1 MDYGDL
7 MSLAGE
13 DAMARER
20 LGGHSMP
27 RLSELQM
34 VFPSQNQFDLTRGEG
49 IGEES
54 LVEDKRS
61 NRSGSNVVE
70 EKLMRLLQ
78 NSNSRLSFLRS
89 RLSQLSR

>member
-1 MDYGDL
+1 
-7 MSLAGE
+7 
-13 DAMARER
+13 
-20 LGGHSMP
+20 MP

-34 VFPSQNQFDLTRGEG
+34 VFPTQSQLDLQRGDTF
-49 IGEES
+49 GEES

-70 EKLMRLLQ
+70 EKLRLLLQ
-78 NSNSRLSFLRS
+78 NSNNRFSALRS

>member
-1 MDYGDL
+1 
-7 MSLAGE
+7 
-13 DAMARER
+13 
-20 LGGHSMP
+20 MP

-34 VFPSQNQFDLTRGEG
+34 VFPSQNQLDLQRGEG

-78 NSNSRLSFLRS
+78 NSNSQLSFLRS

>member
-1 MDYGDL
+1 
-7 MSLAGE
+7 
-13 DAMARER
+13 
-20 LGGHSMP
+20 MP

-34 VFPSQNQFDLTRGEG
+34 LFPGQSQLDLQRSES

-61 NRSGSNVVE
+61 NLSSSNVVE
-70 EKLMRLLQ
+70 EKLTRLLQ
-78 NSNSRLSFLRS
+78 NSTPRFSFLRT